1 LNPRQDEAQLE
12 DQKSKK
18 AQESHLEE
26 GKKMQNQQMAR
37 KAANQRKT
45 QTQNPLT
52 LSMQALPFR

>member
-26 GKKMQNQQMAR
+26 GKKC
-37 KAANQRKT
+37 KT
-45 QTQNPLT
+45 NKWQEKRQTKEKLKLKTP
-52 LSMQALPFR
+52 